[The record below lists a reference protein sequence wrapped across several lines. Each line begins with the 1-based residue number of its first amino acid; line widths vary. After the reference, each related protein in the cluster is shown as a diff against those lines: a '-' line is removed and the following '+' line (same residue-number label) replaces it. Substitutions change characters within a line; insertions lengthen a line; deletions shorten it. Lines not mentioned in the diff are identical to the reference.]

1 MLADKLAAMRAT
13 FAALVNAEHST
24 PRLLAQARG
33 KAAHYG
39 CAVQLLAAICPA
51 LTQAI
56 HQAESAH
63 CLPAPGPEE
72 EASDPLFNWDQ
83 TLRLSTRTRAAL
95 ALLLKVTDELGN
107 AGQAMWPVAP
117 V

>member
-1 MLADKLAAMRAT
+1 MRHLRRSIRQGRACLGALAQKAKALNLPLSEGKGHSVAQEGPFTGIHINTCTGRFSMLADKLAAMRAT
-13 FAALVNAEHST
+13 FTALVNAENST

-56 HQAESAH
+56 HQS
-63 CLPAPGPEE
+63 
-72 EASDPLFNWDQ
+72 
-83 TLRLSTRTRAAL
+83 
-95 ALLLKVTDELGN
+95 
-107 AGQAMWPVAP
+107 
-117 V
+117 